1 MGARIELLLGEL
13 AVPASLNDTAAARA
27 LTQRLPL
34 DLRMCASTVGCC
46 GALPFSLPAD
56 PALVHRGWADGDVN
70 YNPSGGWLAIF
81 FDDERNS
88 LRYGDQLTIG
98 RVEGPLD
105 ALRALDGRLEA
116 RISLAEGAGP
126 RGTRRYRASAA
137 DGRATKD

>member
-1 MGARIELLLGEL
+1 MGARIELRLGEL
-13 AVPASLNDTAAARA
+13 AVLAELNDTAAARA
-27 LTQRLPL
+27 LAERLPL

-46 GALPFSLPAD
+46 GALPFSLPFD
-56 PALVHRGWADGDVN
+56 PALVHRGWTDGDVN

-81 FDDERNS
+81 FYDERNS

-98 RVEGPLD
+98 RVEGCLD

-126 RGTRRYRASAA
+126 RGTGGNRATAA
-137 DGRATKD
+137 GGRATND